1 MVTPKQRNEPVLTLQ
16 HCKRFNYKD
25 NATYTKH
32 IILLYIMNLFLF
44 NVAKIPL
51 VILI

>member
-16 HCKRFNYKD
+16 HCKRFYHKD

-32 IILLYIMNLFLF
+32 ILLLYIMNLIIF
-44 NVAKIPL
+44 NVA
-51 VILI
+51 